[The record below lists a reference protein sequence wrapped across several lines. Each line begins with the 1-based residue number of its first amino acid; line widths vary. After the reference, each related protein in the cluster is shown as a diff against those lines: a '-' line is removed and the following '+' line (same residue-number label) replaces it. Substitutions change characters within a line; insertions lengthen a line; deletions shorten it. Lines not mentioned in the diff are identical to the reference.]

1 MASFLLSSLLFQ
13 TKGIKYKVSY
23 ILGAHVFNIC
33 SPALVINVTGSV
45 ALECNSGADTAAV
58 VSLSIVRGFFV
69 FDVNRIIATF

>member
-1 MASFLLSSLLFQ
+1 M
-13 TKGIKYKVSY
+13 
-23 ILGAHVFNIC
+23 GAHVFNIC